1 MTRLVRFLLISLLA
15 FGAVGSAKA
24 CWPDWYT
31 PGGYYMYRVYEAA
44 PEDFGVGGE
53 YRADTYNCRAWQA
66 LTSKD
71 IPLRDIYEV
80 VYKMSLEEFE
90 LMYDHRKEHYDNA
103 FAEWITKR
111 DTEAMEFL
119 LLAKTNE
126 YIRLKRNSRWYY
138 PSMKIG
144 ARMSLEEVAEKALTT
159 QSKRL
164 RDRYLLQG
172 VRALFTLA
180 RYQECIDLWE
190 NEVVKLPE
198 GNLMRQLIL
207 SYIAGA
213 EFHVGNTR
221 QAIALFAEIGDVSS
235 MLYCMGREGEQISN
249 IDALFLVCEHNSRS
263 AYIPRALQ
271 EYVRMLEPS
280 GNYFSQFYDEPAGDN
295 EDLDKLY
302 SLSLNMAKKG
312 PSSTQAMWYYTAA
325 FLSDLKG
332 DPKTASK
339 LLTQTTRIESSSYM
353 KESIMVLR
361 MYLDSKL
368 STYDAA
374 YEKRLFEQLKWLDD
388 KLVHNLTDEV
398 REATSHGY
406 KLPLCE
412 SYYYWNDMMRRI
424 LLAEVCPRML
434 AAGHTTR
441 ALQLANMASNRML
454 GVVDQQSSYYYD
466 KADERYKPTT
476 ISMEEYRYSAKH
488 YNDYDYR
495 SHFFEMIDSI
505 GLDAAIAYVGNVH
518 APKSAFDKFLNARGY
533 INDDYLYDILG
544 TQCLRHMRYRE
555 AVEYLGKVSKQYQ
568 YHHNVYTNY
577 DPFVLDPYL
586 HFSGRPSY
594 YDDDDFRYRFAR
606 EMHSLEQDIS
616 TMQDSNRKAQ
626 MMVRYAIGIK
636 NSFERCWALTQY
648 YAGSSY
654 YGQVCEKRD
663 WTEEPPALAARE
675 RTHQVIELAC
685 SIATDEAAADIH
697 YQLCNF
703 KTIALQYPDTRKGR
717 LVRGE
722 CDNLYDYHA
731 HKVQYVPYY
740 RVYGW

>member
-1 MTRLVRFLLISLLA
+1 MTKSVRFLLISLLA
-15 FGAVGSAKA
+15 FGAVSSAKA

-31 PGGYYMYRVYEAA
+31 PGGYYMYRVYDAA
-44 PEDFGVGGE
+44 PDNTKVGGD
-53 YRADTYNCRAWQA
+53 YRGDTDNCRAWQA
-66 LTSKD
+66 LTSKE

-80 VYKMSLEEFE
+80 VYEMSLEEFE
-90 LMYDHRKEHYDNA
+90 AMYDQRKKHYDNA

-111 DTEAMEFL
+111 DDEVIEFL

-138 PSMKIG
+138 PSMKVG
-144 ARMSLEEVAEKALTT
+144 GRMSLEEVAEKALTT

-180 RYQECIDLWE
+180 RYQECIDLWA
-190 NEVVKLPE
+190 NEVSQLPAD
-198 GNLMRQLIL
+198 NLMRQLIL

-213 EFHVGNTR
+213 EYHVGHAQ
-221 QAIALFAEIGDVSS
+221 QAIALFAEIGDINS
-235 MLYCMGREGEQISN
+235 MLYCMGREGEQLSK
-249 IDALFLVCEHNSRS
+249 IDALFLVCEHNPHST
-263 AYIPRALQ
+263 YIPQALQ
-271 EYVRMLEPS
+271 EYVRTLEPL
-280 GNYFSQFYDEPAGDN
+280 GGYFDQFCDEPAGDN
-295 EDLDKLY
+295 EDLDRLY

-312 PSSTQAMWYYTAA
+312 PSNTQAMWYYTAA

-339 LLTQTTRIESSSYM
+339 LLTQTTRIESSDYM
-353 KESIMVLR
+353 RESIMVLR

-368 STYDAA
+368 SIYDAA
-374 YEKRLFEQLKWLDD
+374 YEARFFEQLKWLDE
-388 KLVHNLTDEV
+388 KLANDLTEEV
-398 REATSHGY
+398 RVVTSRGY

-434 AAGHTTR
+434 AVGNTTR

-454 GVVDQQSSYYYD
+454 GFVDQQSSYYYD
-466 KADERYKPTT
+466 KADDEYKQTT
-476 ISMEEYRYSAKH
+476 LSMEEYRYSEKH
-488 YNDYDYR
+488 YNGYDYR
-495 SHFFEMIDSI
+495 SHFFEMIDSV
-505 GLDAAIAYVGNVH
+505 GLDAAIAYVNNVY
-518 APKSAFDKFLNARGY
+518 APKSAFDKFLNSRGY
-533 INDDYLYDILG
+533 TTDDYLYDILG

-555 AVEYLGKVSKQYQ
+555 AVEYLGKVSKRYQ
-568 YHHNVYTNY
+568 YHHNVYTKY
-577 DPFVLDPYL
+577 DPFVLDPYR
-586 HFSGRPSY
+586 HFSGNTSC
-594 YDDDDFRYRFAR
+594 YDDDDFKYKFAR
-606 EMHSLEQDIS
+606 EMHSLEQNIS
-616 TMQDSNRKAQ
+616 TVQDPNRKAQ
-626 MMVRYAIGIK
+626 MMVRFATGVM
-636 NSFERCWALTQY
+636 NSFERCWGLTQY

-675 RTHQVIELAC
+675 RSRQLIELAC
-685 SIATDEAAADIH
+685 SMATDEAAADIH

-703 KTIALQYPDTRKGR
+703 KTIALQYPDTRKGQ

-722 CDNLYDYHA
+722 CDILYDYHA
-731 HKVQYVPYY
+731 HKTQYTPYY
-740 RVYGW
+740 RGWRW